1 MGKLV
6 KNKIEPYRTSRGV
19 DILLVYPGE
28 LSLTE
33 VFKKEHHAQRLTT
46 WGFRFMGWVLVFF
59 GVTCT
64 STLLH
69 VICKI
74 YFHLYIGNKRLIVF
88 FFKFQCLAYNFC
100 PL

>member
-1 MGKLV
+1 MLECIKTTMGFFQQYTIVGKLV
-6 KNKIEPYRTSRGV
+6 KNKIEPYKTSRGF

-46 WGFRFMGWVLVFF
+46 WGFRFMGWILVFF
-59 GVTCT
+59 SVTCT

-69 VICKI
+69 VICK
-74 YFHLYIGNKRLIVF
+74 YIR
-88 FFKFQCLAYNFC
+88 
-100 PL
+100 

>member
-1 MGKLV
+1 MQKKLVEKLFTLQYTIVGKLEN
-6 KNKIEPYRTSRGV
+6 NKIVPYTTSKGV
-19 DILLVYPGE
+19 DILLVYAGE

-33 VFKKEHHAQRLTT
+33 VFKNEHHQQRLTT

-69 VICKI
+69 ILCK
-74 YFHLYIGNKRLIVF
+74 LE
-88 FFKFQCLAYNFC
+88 
-100 PL
+100 